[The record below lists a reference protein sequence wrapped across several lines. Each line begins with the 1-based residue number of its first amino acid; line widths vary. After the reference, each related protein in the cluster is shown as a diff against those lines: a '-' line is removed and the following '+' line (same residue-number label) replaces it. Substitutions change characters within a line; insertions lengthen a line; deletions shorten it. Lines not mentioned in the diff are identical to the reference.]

1 MSRRL
6 AVRSP
11 SDPLPWAFGVV
22 VAALVII
29 GLTTVVVRES
39 VSADSAH
46 AAIEG
51 TTLVGDA
58 TAVQLEGATRPA
70 EATVRTVA
78 GAIGVDGTIL
88 GDPDRMLEELGRLMD
103 GQSTIAAITVAAE
116 DGSEAEL
123 DRRQPG
129 FVFRTIAADGTTD
142 VTVLD
147 ETLEPTEPL
156 GEAPRRA
163 RPERAWLD
171 EARWSTGVVWSDP
184 EQVPEVGRTV
194 VHASMAARDA
204 AGTTVAVVSVR
215 LDAEVFSRLLLSAP
229 ATSYGDASVV
239 GENGVPL
246 AGVPGLGLPDD
257 AATEQASRGTVA
269 MGDVVTYQRPVGDS
283 LPWVLT
289 VAVDAE
295 QVLPAI
301 ASLDHTMLLYT
312 VVIVVVTLIMSL
324 LLWALRRPA
333 GEVSVRARTDAL
345 TGLSNRHHFE
355 VRGNDVLQA
364 ASRRGTVVAVA
375 VFDLDNFKSINDGA
389 GHELGDD
396 ALRAVADG
404 LARAS
409 GPRDVVGRLGGDEF
423 AAVLWLAAD
432 DDSATAVERLR
443 TSAHMTLERA
453 VGDRFEVGVS
463 AGWVD
468 TTAGEYRLPTLVR
481 AADDAMMAGKRTT
494 KGVAYEGSHA

>member
-22 VAALVII
+22 IAALVII

-39 VSADSAH
+39 VTADSAH

-78 GAIGVDGTIL
+78 GAIGADGAL
-88 GDPDRMLEELGRLMD
+88 LDDPSRMLDELGRLMD
-103 GQSTIAAITVAAE
+103 GQSTIAAITVVAE
-116 DGSEAEL
+116 DGSETEI
-123 DRRQPG
+123 DRREPG
-129 FVFRTIAADGTTD
+129 FVFRTIGADGTVD

-147 ETLEPTEPL
+147 ESLEPV
-156 GEAPRRA
+156 EARGDAPQRA

-171 EARWSTGVVWSDP
+171 EARWSTDVVWSDL
-184 EQVPEVGRTV
+184 ERVPEVGRTV

-204 AGTTVAVVSVR
+204 TGSTVALVSVR
-215 LDAEVFSRLLLSAP
+215 LDSEIFTRLLAASP
-229 ATSYGDASVV
+229 ATSYGEASLV
-239 GENGVPL
+239 GENGVAL
-246 AGVPGLGLPDD
+246 AGVPGLALPDD
-257 AATEQASRGTVA
+257 AATEQASEGTVA
-269 MGDVVTYQRPVGDS
+269 VTEVVTYQRPVSAS
-283 LPWVLT
+283 LPWTLT
-289 VAVDAE
+289 VVVDGDE
-295 QVLPAI
+295 VLPAI
-301 ASLDHTMLLYT
+301 ASLDRTMLLYT

-364 ASRRGTVVAVA
+364 ARRRGTVVAVA
-375 VFDLDNFKSINDGA
+375 VFDLDNFKSVNDGA
-389 GHELGDD
+389 GHEIGDD

-423 AAVLWLAAD
+423 AAVLWLSAD
-432 DDSATAVERLR
+432 EDSATAVERLR

-468 TTAGEYRLPTLVR
+468 TTAGEYRLPALVR

-494 KGVAYEGSHA
+494 KGVAYEGAPA